1 VDVEENENEKR
12 LLKKRKIG
20 STELERLGV
29 DLNTAIG
36 DADGPRLRECRN
48 QFGNS
53 GAAGNVKCGS
63 LENLPKLSP
72 DSRPVKKWVG

>member
-1 VDVEENENEKR
+1 
-12 LLKKRKIG
+12 
-20 STELERLGV
+20 V

-63 LENLPKLSP
+63 LENLPKMSP